1 MHRSGFVQCTVN
13 KQNRRIRA
21 KSGPDQY
28 CVITLCLL
36 PYECIPL
43 HASIGSVSFGEL
55 SPLFYRCC

>member
-1 MHRSGFVQCTVN
+1 MQRTVN